1 MKSKDI
7 DEIKRLNFDE
17 RGNNSWKRMSN
28 QNAICDSPYG
38 NKEVCKMWQTDR
50 KEKVGL
56 LDVEYFIKIVGGGNG
71 GHPYVSF

>member
-50 KEKVGL
+50 KEKIFL
-56 LDVEYFIKIVGGGNG
+56 LQKGRDIKINQ
-71 GHPYVSF
+71 